1 MPVSDVLTDS
11 VCVLIV
17 FAVSFLLGAD
27 LRQELAVQQKQE
39 RTPSISLPKGVEKP
53 EATPARPSSVVI
65 SALSSLHATPSRP
78 PGSGTAFNTP
88 SASYS
93 RSEHKH
99 SMATNFCKGP
109 LTGPRTVSN
118 GVTQNFLFI
127 SIACCALYL
136 SYWSLMILIYLLS
149 CTTSTLY
156 FAYKN
161 FESTK

>member
-17 FAVSFLLGAD
+17 FAVSFLLWAD

-39 RTPSISLPKGVEKP
+39 RKPSISLPKGVEKP
-53 EATPARPSSVVI
+53 EATPARPSSVVT
-65 SALSSLHATPSRP
+65 SALPSLHATPSRP

-118 GVTQNFLFI
+118 GVTQSFLFM
-127 SIACCALYL
+127 SFACCALYL
-136 SYWSLMILIYLLS
+136 SYCSLMIIHLFS
-149 CTTSTLY
+149 CTTST

-161 FESTK
+161 FKSPK